1 MYLTRCE
8 NSRPSVVNEE
18 VNKNNVKDSNA
29 SPFLFLLNDKSGT
42 KSIKRVKHLL
52 SSLDDN
58 LVSIEETESKEH
70 ALILC
75 QKAINEGKK
84 YVIAVGGDGTV
95 NSIGSVL
102 IGSNTTLG
110 ILPTGSGNGIARHL
124 GISMNQSKALDQIL
138 KANTRSIDTLKIND
152 QHAIGFAGL
161 GFDAYVANLFDQ
173 YHTRGFSSY
182 VKLTLMAYR
191 SYNSTTIKTNDH
203 PQHEIYSLIFA
214 NMSQLGNNAYV
225 NPFCVDNDGYF
236 EMLSIR
242 KPSTAQIPLT
252 TWQLFNKRLNESKLV
267 QYSKHEQV
275 SIQNIDKAYLH
286 IDGEV
291 YGKPENLTIR
301 IKPNSLNV
309 ITGTDV

>member
-1 MYLTRCE
+1 M
-8 NSRPSVVNEE
+8 NEK
-18 VNKNNVKDSNA
+18 VNKNHLKDSNV

-42 KSIKRVKHLL
+42 KSKRSVRHLL
-52 SSLDDN
+52 SSLDND

-75 QKAINEGKK
+75 QKAIDEGRK

-95 NSIGSVL
+95 NSIGSAL
-102 IGSNTTLG
+102 IGSDTTLG

-124 GISMNQSKALDQIL
+124 GISMNQSKALNQIL
-138 KANTRSIDTLKIND
+138 NASTHRIDTLEIND
-152 QHAIGFAGL
+152 QHVIGFGGL
-161 GFDAYVANLFDQ
+161 GFDAYVANLFDR

-182 VKLTLMAYR
+182 VKLTLKAYR
-191 SYNSTTIKTNDH
+191 SYNSTTIKTNDL
-203 PQHEIYSLIFA
+203 PQHKIYSIIFA

-225 NPFCVDNDGYF
+225 NPLGVDNDGQF
-236 EMLSIR
+236 EMLSIL
-242 KPSTAQIPLT
+242 KPSIAQIPLT
-252 TWQLFNKRLNESKLV
+252 TWQLFNKRLTDSKLV

-275 SIQNIDKAYLH
+275 SIQNLDKVYLH
-286 IDGEV
+286 IDGEI

-309 ITGTDV
+309 ITGTDG

>member
-1 MYLTRCE
+1 
-8 NSRPSVVNEE
+8 
-18 VNKNNVKDSNA
+18 
-29 SPFLFLLNDKSGT
+29 
-42 KSIKRVKHLL
+42 
-52 SSLDDN
+52 LDHN

-75 QKAINEGKK
+75 QKAIDEGKK

-95 NSIGSVL
+95 NSIGSML

-124 GISMNQSKALDQIL
+124 GISMNQSKALNQIL

-191 SYNSTTIKTNDH
+191 SYMKSIAS
-203 PQHEIYSLIFA
+203 YS
-214 NMSQLGNNAYV
+214 
-225 NPFCVDNDGYF
+225 
-236 EMLSIR
+236 
-242 KPSTAQIPLT
+242 QI
-252 TWQLFNKRLNESKLV
+252 
-267 QYSKHEQV
+267 
-275 SIQNIDKAYLH
+275 
-286 IDGEV
+286 
-291 YGKPENLTIR
+291 
-301 IKPNSLNV
+301 
-309 ITGTDV
+309 

>member
-1 MYLTRCE
+1 M
-8 NSRPSVVNEE
+8 NEE

-75 QKAINEGKK
+75 QKAIDEGKK

-95 NSIGSVL
+95 NSIGSLL

-124 GISMNQSKALDQIL
+124 GISMNQSKALNQIL

-161 GFDAYVANLFDQ
+161 GFDAYVANLLINTIQGDFR
-173 YHTRGFSSY
+173 HT
-182 VKLTLMAYR
+182 
-191 SYNSTTIKTNDH
+191 
-203 PQHEIYSLIFA
+203 
-214 NMSQLGNNAYV
+214 
-225 NPFCVDNDGYF
+225 
-236 EMLSIR
+236 
-242 KPSTAQIPLT
+242 
-252 TWQLFNKRLNESKLV
+252 
-267 QYSKHEQV
+267 
-275 SIQNIDKAYLH
+275 
-286 IDGEV
+286 
-291 YGKPENLTIR
+291 
-301 IKPNSLNV
+301 
-309 ITGTDV
+309 